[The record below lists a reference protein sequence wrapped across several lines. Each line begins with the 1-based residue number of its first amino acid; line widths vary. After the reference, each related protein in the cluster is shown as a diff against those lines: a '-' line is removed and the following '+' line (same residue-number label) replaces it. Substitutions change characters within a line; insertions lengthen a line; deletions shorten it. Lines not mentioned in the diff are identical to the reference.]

1 MDIDSMTH
9 DDGLATGAQSAPNPA
24 MPPAIVASG
33 LTKRYG
39 SRYAVRGVD
48 LTVPRGSIYGM
59 LGPNGA
65 GKSTTLRM
73 LLGIIEPDAGR
84 RTMLGADRPSDV
96 SDRIGFLPEE
106 RSLYQNMKCREAI
119 AFLGAMRG
127 LPWREGRRRADA
139 MLEESGLGHVSKLR
153 VRRLSK
159 GMAQYVQ
166 LIAAMVHQPD
176 LLVLDEPFSGL
187 DPINQEALENMILRQ
202 RDRGATVLFSTH
214 VMGHAE
220 RLCDRLSIIADG
232 HVRFEGRVDEA
243 RALLPQRM
251 RYVPRTSSEDV
262 RAILPPDAVRD
273 ERGWSFRAPD
283 GGVEDLVMRLI
294 THGHGIAR
302 LSVEDASLHDAF
314 VHIVGTDHDRELAA

>member
-1 MDIDSMTH
+1 MTQQE
-9 DDGLATGAQSAPNPA
+9 AAPA
-24 MPPAIVASG
+24 VVASG
-33 LTKRYG
+33 LVKRYG
-39 SRYAVRGVD
+39 ARRAVNGVD
-48 LTVPRGSIYGM
+48 LVVPRGSIYGI

-73 LLGIIEPDAGR
+73 LLGIIEPDEGSR
-84 RTMLGADRPSDV
+84 SMLGRARPSDV

-139 MLEESGLGHVSKLR
+139 MLEEAGLGRIAGMR

-166 LIAAMVHQPD
+166 LIAAMVHEPD

-187 DPINQEALENMILRQ
+187 DPVNQEALEDMILRQ

-220 RLCDRLSIIADG
+220 RLCDRLSIIAG
-232 HVRFEGRVDEA
+232 GRVRFEGRVDEA
-243 RALLPQRM
+243 RALLPQRV
-251 RYVPRTSSEDV
+251 RYVPKLDSEDV
-262 RAILPPDAVRD
+262 ASVLPEDAVRD
-273 ERGWSFRAPD
+273 DRGWTFIAPD
-283 GGVEDLVMRLI
+283 AGVEDLVVRLVAE
-294 THGHGIAR
+294 GYGIAR

-314 VHIVGTDHDRELAA
+314 VHIVGSDADTEQTA